1 MRPPR
6 TTTASPPSSFAVAA
20 TTTTV
25 MATSD
30 LPSLPSP
37 PAWLLP
43 FAIITFI
50 VAMTAAVLVYHFT
63 FHRGL
68 DIEPEPP
75 ARSPSVVHATA
86 TAPAQAY
93 LFSQSLHLHANDNH
107 RSATGSGRLPLR
119 EATTIFDNNG
129 NWEMN
134 GSGGSIKARKYKTPK
149 SRIQKIWEA
158 RMRAKAK
165 RDAEAMTAAAAAAG
179 HYKFARDRD
188 DYVSRFVDEQA
199 RLLPQT
205 PDRWGIDE
213 GGRGGSAVEMRLRG
227 RRQQAD
233 EVATTHARR
242 GGRKRR
248 LEGDF
253 VPTPDQEPRLPYG
266 GDGKRAVMTDEG
278 EDGGGNGLLEKLN
291 SLFERLV
298 GYYEDDG
305 GEEELVFPITEEERG
320 GERVGWE

>member
-1 MRPPR
+1 MRPPK
-6 TTTASPPSSFAVAA
+6 TATASPPSSFAVVA
-20 TTTTV
+20 TVTTV
-25 MATSD
+25 MTTSD

-37 PAWLLP
+37 PAWVLP

-50 VAMTAAVLVYHFT
+50 VALTAAVLVYHFT

-68 DIEPEPP
+68 DIEPELP
-75 ARSPSVVHATA
+75 ARSPSVAPATTA

-93 LFSQSLHLHANDNH
+93 LFPETRNNIHANDNH
-107 RSATGSGRLPLR
+107 RGSATGSGCLPLR
-119 EATTIFDNNG
+119 EPTSIFG
-129 NWEMN
+129 H
-134 GSGGSIKARKYKTPK
+134 GGYKNSSSIKVRKYKTPK
-149 SRIQKIWEA
+149 SRIQKTWEA

-179 HYKFARDRD
+179 HYKFASDRA

-199 RLLPQT
+199 SLLPQT

-213 GGRGGSAVEMRLRG
+213 GGGSAVEMRLRG
-227 RRQQAD
+227 RRQAD
-233 EVATTHARR
+233 EAATHARR

-248 LEGDF
+248 LEGEF
-253 VPTPDQEPRLPYG
+253 VPTPNQEPRVAYG
-266 GDGKRAVMTDEG
+266 GDGKKDMMTDEG
-278 EDGGGNGLLEKLN
+278 EDGDDGLLGRIGGKLN

-298 GYYEDDG
+298 GYYEEDG
-305 GEEELVFPITEEERG
+305 GEEELMFPITEEERG

>member
-1 MRPPR
+1 M
-6 TTTASPPSSFAVAA
+6 T
-20 TTTTV
+20 
-25 MATSD
+25 TSD

-37 PAWLLP
+37 PGWLLP

-50 VAMTAAVLVYHFT
+50 VAMTAAVVVYHFT

-68 DIEPEPP
+68 DIEPELP
-75 ARSPSVVHATA
+75 ARSPSVVPATTTT

-93 LFSQSLHLHANDNH
+93 SFSEAPNPHANDNY
-107 RSATGSGRLPLR
+107 RSSATGSGVLPLR
-119 EATTIFDNNG
+119 EPQSIYG
-129 NWEMN
+129 H
-134 GSGGSIKARKYKTPK
+134 GGYKNSNKNRSIKARKYKTPK

-165 RDAEAMTAAAAAAG
+165 RDAEAMTAAAAAAR
-179 HYKFARDRD
+179 HYKFARDKD

-199 RLLPQT
+199 SLLPQT

-213 GGRGGSAVEMRLRG
+213 GGGSAVEMRLRG

-233 EVATTHARR
+233 ELATTHARR

-253 VPTPDQEPRLPYG
+253 VPTPNQEPRVAYG
-266 GDGKRAVMTDEG
+266 GDGKRDMVTDEG

-291 SLFERLV
+291 LLFERLV
-298 GYYEDDG
+298 GYYEEDG
-305 GEEELVFPITEEERG
+305 GGEELVFPITEEERG

>member
-1 MRPPR
+1 M
-6 TTTASPPSSFAVAA
+6 T
-20 TTTTV
+20 
-25 MATSD
+25 TSD
-30 LPSLPSP
+30 LPSLPP
-37 PAWLLP
+37 PPGWLLP

-50 VAMTAAVLVYHFT
+50 VAITAAVLVYHFT

-75 ARSPSVVHATA
+75 ARSPSVIPAT

-93 LFSQSLHLHANDNH
+93 LFSSESFHLHANDNNH
-107 RSATGSGRLPLR
+107 RSSATGSGHLPLR

-129 NWEMN
+129 NWEN
-134 GSGGSIKARKYKTPK
+134 GIKARKYKTPK

-179 HYKFARDRD
+179 HYKFASDRA

-213 GGRGGSAVEMRLRG
+213 GRGGSAVEMRLRG

-233 EVATTHARR
+233 EGATTHARR

-253 VPTPDQEPRLPYG
+253 VPTPNQEPRVAYG
-266 GDGKRAVMTDEG
+266 GDGKRDMMTDEG
-278 EDGGGNGLLEKLN
+278 EDGGRNGLLEKLN

-305 GEEELVFPITEEERG
+305 GEEELMFPITEEERG